1 MLYLSTFNMLFRNF
15 LFKSAQMPRLLSFT
29 FLILSFSFLDAQE
42 FGGNPPSLKWKQI
55 NTDTVR
61 IIFPVGLDSSAQRV
75 ASIVH
80 FLSAKNNSLGGKL
93 HKINIVLQNQ
103 STIAN
108 GYVGLG
114 PYRSE
119 FFLTP
124 SFNNFDLG
132 SIPWAEDLASHEY
145 RHVQQFSNFRVGLS
159 KVMYYLAGEDGLALA
174 INASVPD
181 WFYEGD
187 AVYNETVH
195 TEQGRGRIPFFTN
208 QYKSLWLANKQYL
221 WMKLRNGSLKDYVP
235 NHYPLGYL
243 LVNYGYEKYGTD
255 FWRKVTQDA
264 ASYKGLFYPFQNA
277 IKKHAGVDY
286 KTFRKEA
293 FDFYKK
299 NRPELQVPIGA
310 SQEKINQGIPIA
322 IGTGEQKITKPTLSF
337 VTNYFFPNQIENG
350 SLLYLKSSYRKRP
363 AFVIKD
369 NSGEHV
375 LRIKDISLDEHY
387 SYRNGKI
394 VYSAYKP
401 DARWGWRNYGEIRLL
416 DVKSGNQRTIT
427 HKTKYFTPD
436 ISNDG
441 SKIVAIRYETNGNCE
456 LHFLDAASGSLLK
469 SIESSEINVF
479 TDPKFID
486 DNSIVACA
494 RFRDGQM
501 SLVRA
506 DISGSIIRL
515 TPPSYHV
522 IGFPNVQNDKVY
534 FTASINGN
542 DEIFLLQLGD
552 NKIFQVT
559 NSATGNYF
567 VNASADKLVYSNF
580 TADGYQLK
588 EMSLSNA
595 TLKEVDE
602 TALDMPANSFSVAK
616 ESDYRGLRLKDIETR
631 SFSVDKYKKGTK
643 LLNFHSWRPYYEDP
657 IFTYTLYG
665 QNVLNTLQTELYYL
679 YNQDEET
686 NAVGFNTTYG
696 GWFPYLSAG
705 TEYTFKRTD
714 TLNNMT
720 RQWNQLDSR
729 IGLNIP
735 LDFSGGR
742 YFRNLNFGSSYVF
755 RFEYN
760 TGSTKDLFAENNF
773 SYLSHFINY
782 SQQVQMARQHIFPRL
797 GYNFSLQYRHAI
809 SKYDSYQFFGSGH
822 IYLPG
827 FLSNH
832 SIVLDGAFQQRDTFR
847 ILFSNR
853 FPYSRG
859 YNETYLSRMWKLGAN
874 YHFPI
879 WIPDWGFGNI
889 LYIQRIRANAFYD
902 LTRVYSRN
910 KSTTADQRSTGGEI
924 YFDTKWWN
932 QYPLTFGFRISQR
945 LDADLVT
952 GQKGTWFEFILPVSI
967 IPR

>member
-1 MLYLSTFNMLFRNF
+1 MQRF
-15 LFKSAQMPRLLSFT
+15 LSFT
-29 FLILSFSFLDAQE
+29 FFILFFSFLNAQE
-42 FGGNPPSLKWKQI
+42 FGGNPPSIKWKQI
-55 NTDTVR
+55 NTDTAR
-61 IIFPVGLDSSAQRV
+61 IIFPVGMDSSAQRA

-80 FLSAKNNSLGGKL
+80 FLAAKNNLLGNKVN
-93 HKINIVLQNQ
+93 KINIVLQNQ

-108 GYVGLG
+108 AYVGLG

-124 SFNNFDLG
+124 SFNSFELG
-132 SIPWAEDLASHEY
+132 SIPWVEDLASHEY
-145 RHVQQFSNFRVGLS
+145 RHVQQYSNFRVGLS
-159 KVMYYLAGEDGLALA
+159 KLMYYLAGDDGLALA
-174 INASVPD
+174 INAAVPD

-195 TEQGRGRIPFFTN
+195 SEQGRGRIPFFTN
-208 QYKSLWLANKQYL
+208 QYKSLWLDNKQYS

-243 LVNYGYEKYGTD
+243 MVNYGYEKYGTD
-255 FWRKVTQDA
+255 FWGKVTKDA
-264 ASYKGLFYPFQNA
+264 ASYKSLFYPFQNA

-286 KTFRKEA
+286 KTFRKQA
-293 FDFYKK
+293 FDHYKLNSDIQQK
-299 NRPELQVPIGA
+299 SA
-310 SQEKINQGIPIA
+310 TQEKSDSSTEA
-322 IGTGEQKITKPTLSF
+322 GEQKIINPTLGF
-337 VTNYFFPNQIENG
+337 VTNYFFPYQTEDG
-350 SLLYLKSSYRKRP
+350 SLLYLKGSYRKRP

-375 LRIKDISLDEHY
+375 LRVKDISLDEQY

-416 DVKSGNQRTIT
+416 DVKSGNQQTIT

-436 ISNDG
+436 INNDG
-441 SKIVAIRYETNGNCE
+441 SKIVAVNYQADGKCG
-456 LHFLDAASGSLLK
+456 LHLLDATSGSLLK
-469 SIESSEINVF
+469 NIESSEINVF

-486 DNSIVACA
+486 DNSIIACA

-506 DISGSIIRL
+506 DISGSITRL

-534 FTASINGN
+534 FTASFDGN
-542 DEIFLLQLGD
+542 DEVFMLQLND
-552 NKIFQVT
+552 KKIFQV
-559 NSATGNYF
+559 SKSSTGNYF
-567 VNASADKLVYSNF
+567 VNAFGNKLVYSNF

-588 EMSLSNA
+588 EISIDKIA
-595 TLKEVDE
+595 LKEIE
-602 TALDMPANSFSVAK
+602 PSALESPANHFPIAK
-616 ESDYRGLRLKDIETR
+616 ESDYSGLGLKDISTR
-631 SFSVDKYKKGTK
+631 NFQTNKYKKGTR

-657 IFTYTLYG
+657 LFTYTLYG
-665 QNVLNTLQTELYYL
+665 QNVLNTLQTEVYYL
-679 YNQDEET
+679 YNQDENT

-696 GWFPYLSAG
+696 AWFPYLSAG
-705 TEYTFKRTD
+705 AEYTFKRTD
-714 TLNNMT
+714 TLNNTT
-720 RQWNQLDSR
+720 REWNQLDTR

-735 LDFSGGR
+735 LDLSGGR
-742 YFRNLNFGSSYVF
+742 SFRNLNFGSSYVF

-760 TGSTKDLFAENNF
+760 TGPNKDLFGENNF

-782 SQQVQMARQHIFPRL
+782 SQQLQMARQHIFPRL

-827 FLSNH
+827 FFSNH
-832 SIVLDGAFQQRDTFR
+832 SVVLDGAFQQRDTFR
-847 ILFSNR
+847 LLFSNR

-859 YNETYLSRMWKLGAN
+859 YNETYLSRMWKVGAN
-874 YHFPI
+874 YHFPL
-879 WIPDWGFGNI
+879 WVPDWGFGNI

-902 LTRVYSRN
+902 FTRVYSKN
-910 KSTTADQRSTGGEI
+910 KTVTADQRSVGGEI
-924 YFDTKWWN
+924 YFDTNWWN
-932 QYPLTFGFRISQR
+932 QYPLTFGFRISSR

-952 GQKGTWFEFILPVSI
+952 RQKGTFYEFILPVSI